1 MRTAAFEKDGVE
13 RNVGFK
19 DLLWKKVMF
28 SGYVCV
34 RSLEWFPQQPIL
46 INNPASAY
54 AFATVPATSAIKTTR
69 PINGNTFATV
79 I

>member
-28 SGYVCV
+28 SRYVCV
-34 RSLEWFPQQPIL
+34 PSLEWFPQLPIL
-46 INNPASAY
+46 INNAVSTH
-54 AFATVPATSAIKTTR
+54 AFATAPATSAIKTTR